1 MAPSKLPPRY
11 RDALFQILHTCSLSL
26 ARARFLVSL
35 SFSPQL
41 QSAKEPELE
50 SREEKRKRKSL
61 IRLKKRHAPFRCCK
75 TRKSEKRK
83 SSTATRLRKTKKLL
97 SLSLFGRLLSCPGLL
112 TMDTFLI
119 LLIIPHNYCSRAVK
133 EFVRFP
139 PFSLSFSLS
148 RSHHPRQCLV
158 HHHRRRDAP
167 DGIEHR
173 VPSRD

>member
-1 MAPSKLPPRY
+1 MALSKLPPRY

-97 SLSLFGRLLSCPGLL
+97 SLSLFGRLPLVLDCLQW
-112 TMDTFLI
+112 I
-119 LLIIPHNYCSRAVK
+119 H
-133 EFVRFP
+133 
-139 PFSLSFSLS
+139 FSYF
-148 RSHHPRQCLV
+148 
-158 HHHRRRDAP
+158 
-167 DGIEHR
+167 
-173 VPSRD
+173 